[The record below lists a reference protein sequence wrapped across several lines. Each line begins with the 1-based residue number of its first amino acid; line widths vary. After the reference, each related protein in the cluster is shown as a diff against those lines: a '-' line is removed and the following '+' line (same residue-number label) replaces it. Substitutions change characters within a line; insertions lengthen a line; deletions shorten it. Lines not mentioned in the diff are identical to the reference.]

1 MLQGRAWNGDALLL
15 SYLRSQPPSA
25 ELQALLAENGIRIK
39 GHAGWSGDGDGGD
52 DIVVGDAADD
62 TLYGNGGDDILDGN
76 GGQDLLVG
84 GAGSDTYLF
93 RRSSGHDRINAYD
106 TTQERIETLV
116 LDGLNVGDIRAEK
129 WGDYDLAFVV
139 KDSGESIVVQNFFS
153 SEERKLDFVKFADGA
168 TWDRETIQ
176 GNFGGYSNPQRRKR
190 ADPSRQRRF
199 LRSVENCLQ

>member
-106 TTQERIETLV
+106 TTQEGIETLV

-129 WGDYDLAFVV
+129 WGDYDLALV
-139 KDSGESIVVQNFFS
+139 E
-153 SEERKLDFVKFADGA
+153 FADDA
-168 TWDRETIQ
+168 TWGRETIQ